1 MVVLRQCLGGCSTTK
16 SFSGDCRVTIDNKSE
31 TYYSCGTII
40 IEPLG
45 NGTETVALSDVRDV
59 YPVADTNGNTEYHA
73 MALGRKVFV
82 DVHEVKLEELT
93 PMNESHN
100 PCKLQPWNSPAH

>member
-1 MVVLRQCLGGCSTTK
+1 MRLAASLVLITSLIGCSTAK
-16 SFSGDCRVTIDNKSE
+16 SYSGDYRVTIDNKTE

-82 DVHEVKLEELT
+82 GVHEVKLEELT
-93 PMNESHN
+93 PTKESHN
-100 PCKLQPWNSPAH
+100 PCKL

>member
-1 MVVLRQCLGGCSTTK
+1 MVLITSLIGCSITK
-16 SFSGDCRVTIDNKSE
+16 NYSGEYRVTIDHKTD
-31 TYYSCGTII
+31 TYYSCSTIT